1 MTLQVGQR
9 IEAVIEDIAFGGEG
23 VARVGDFVV
32 FVPFVLPQ
40 ELVEAELTEVKKRF
54 ARARLV
60 RVVQATSKRVEP
72 RCPYFAQCGGCQY
85 QHMAYE
91 QQLEVK
97 HKQITDLFQRLGG
110 MGRVAIDPVIPCPR
124 PYEYR
129 NRIMIRSQWDK
140 FKQGLS
146 IGFIRYDNRLV
157 VDIDHCPISEPGLN
171 DQIRHVRAHP
181 PPKGGLK
188 VVLRI
193 QPAGW
198 EVPPDSFFQNNF
210 HLLPQLVNAAR
221 ERVQSSRVR
230 HVLDVYCGV
239 GFFSLE
245 LADLV
250 ESFLGIELDNRAV
263 NAARHNA
270 AQRGRSNGEFAIGR
284 AEDLLPAALGRFNS
298 NETAVI
304 LDPPR
309 TGCARDMLEV
319 LRQTRPAQILY
330 ISCHPATLARDL
342 AILTSDGT
350 YQLARVTPFDMFP
363 QTQHVECLTDLR
375 LANRAETGK

>member
-1 MTLQVGQR
+1 
-9 IEAVIEDIAFGGEG
+9 
-23 VARVGDFVV
+23 
-32 FVPFVLPQ
+32 
-40 ELVEAELTEVKKRF
+40 
-54 ARARLV
+54 
-60 RVVQATSKRVEP
+60 
-72 RCPYFAQCGGCQY
+72 
-85 QHMAYE
+85 MAYP

-110 MGRVAIDPVIPCPR
+110 MEHVAVDPVVPCPR

-129 NRIMIRSQWDK
+129 NRIMIRTQWDK
-140 FKQGLS
+140 FKQGLN

-157 VDIDHCPISEPGLN
+157 VDVDHCPIAEPALN
-171 DQIRHVRAHP
+171 DQIRKVRAHP

-193 QPAGW
+193 QPEDW

-210 HLLPQLVNAAR
+210 HLLPSLVSAAR
-221 ERVQSSRVR
+221 ERIQSSGVR
-230 HVLDVYCGV
+230 HILDVYCGV

-250 ESFLGIELDNRAV
+250 ESFLGIELDIRAV
-263 NAARHNA
+263 KAARQNA
-270 AQRGRSNGEFAIGR
+270 LQRGRRNGEFDIGR
-284 AEDLLPAALGRFNS
+284 AEDLLPAALSRFKA

-309 TGCARDMLEV
+309 TGCAPEMLEV

-342 AILTSDGT
+342 AILTADGT

-375 LANRAETGK
+375 LTGAAPTAG